1 MSSSVRIRV
10 GGFALAVFACLP
22 LQADFV
28 TIPQPTAAYVGSTRL
43 LDFLDP
49 EGTIVGGLS
58 DGVETLIYNN
68 SLTEYTVPQDWK
80 NWATPP
86 AVETSTP
93 RIGFTGGFS
102 SLWISLLR
110 PATTFG
116 FEVGPDAFSKEETTA
131 AFYSGDTLI
140 GSIELQPDGEGGAL
154 LVAASTTTNPFTS
167 VVITN
172 LAGDDFAIARQ
183 RYTLAP
189 VPEPATFLLICAAI
203 GGIPIGRCLTR
214 GRTRRAS
221 RVLPRPM

>member
-80 NWATPP
+80 N
-86 AVETSTP
+86 
-93 RIGFTGGFS
+93 
-102 SLWISLLR
+102 
-110 PATTFG
+110 
-116 FEVGPDAFSKEETTA
+116 
-131 AFYSGDTLI
+131 
-140 GSIELQPDGEGGAL
+140 
-154 LVAASTTTNPFTS
+154 
-167 VVITN
+167 
-172 LAGDDFAIARQ
+172 
-183 RYTLAP
+183 
-189 VPEPATFLLICAAI
+189 C
-203 GGIPIGRCLTR
+203 
-214 GRTRRAS
+214 
-221 RVLPRPM
+221 